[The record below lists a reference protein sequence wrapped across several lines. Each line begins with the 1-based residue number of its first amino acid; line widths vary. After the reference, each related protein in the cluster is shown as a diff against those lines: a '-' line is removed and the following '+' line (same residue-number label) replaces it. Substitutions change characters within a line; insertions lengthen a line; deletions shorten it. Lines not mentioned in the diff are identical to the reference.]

1 MIDKNCIK
9 AERAR
14 LNMTQPDL
22 AARIGVSVQTIQN
35 WEVDMGSCSIKNLLK
50 LMDVFNCSA
59 DYLVGRSNKIS
70 D

>member
-1 MIDKNCIK
+1 MTENCIR

-22 AARIGVSVQTIQN
+22 AIKVGVSIQTIQN
-35 WEVDMGSCSIKNLLK
+35 WEADIGTCSIKNLLK
-50 LMDVFNCSA
+50 LMDIFGCSA
-59 DYLVGRSNKIS
+59 DYLVGRSRKIS

>member
-1 MIDKNCIK
+1 MEVKNSIR

-22 AARIGVSVQTIQN
+22 AMKIGVSVQTIQN

-50 LMDVFNCSA
+50 LMDVFGCSA
-59 DYLVGRSNKIS
+59 DYLVGRSNTING
-70 D
+70 

>member
-1 MIDKNCIK
+1 MTENCIR

-22 AARIGVSVQTIQN
+22 AAKVGVSVQTIQN
-35 WEVDMGSCSIKNLLK
+35 WEVDIGPCSIKNLLK
-50 LMDVFNCSA
+50 MMDIFGCSA
-59 DYLVGRSNKIS
+59 DYLVGRSKKIS